1 MSFEELY
8 EQHKDM
14 VYNLALNYV
23 QNHEDAQEIAQDAF
37 VAVYQSL
44 DKFRHDASP
53 ATWIYRITINRC
65 LDHIKARKRKKR
77 FAVIMSIF
85 GDPGHLDQ
93 PVFDHPGVR
102 LEQKQDMERIFRC
115 INELP
120 HNQKTALLLSKTE
133 HRSQAEIAE
142 IMGMSVKAVES
153 LVQRAKTNL
162 AGKLKQNEG
171 KR

>member
-1 MSFEELY
+1 
-8 EQHKDM
+8 M

-37 VAVYQSL
+37 VAIYQSL
-44 DKFRHDASP
+44 DKFRNDASP
-53 ATWIYRITINRC
+53 TTWIYRITINRC

-77 FAVIMSIF
+77 FAVILSIF
-85 GDPGHLDQ
+85 GDGAQSDY
-93 PVFDHPGVR
+93 PVFDHPGVK
-102 LEQKQDMERIFRC
+102 LEQKQEMERIFSC

-133 HRSQAEIAE
+133 QKSQAEIAE
-142 IMGMSVKAVES
+142 IMGLSVKAVES

-162 AGKLKQNEG
+162 SQKLNLGEG
-171 KR
+171 KH